1 MRRSVSETR
10 QHLIQ
15 CCNQCMCRR
24 TAPWQQAETI
34 IKDYLPLINARSKW
48 FDNFIQFQK
57 RMIPVILI
65 DSTIFTMRIH
75 IRKPPKCIVHIH
87 KQKIDLEAKVRF
99 SQVLAADPSAT
110 GRYLG
115 RRDCMSCQGVEY
127 PMLKD
132 IDLKFGQMQGEPNIN
147 L

>member
-1 MRRSVSETR
+1 
-10 QHLIQ
+10 
-15 CCNQCMCRR
+15 
-24 TAPWQQAETI
+24 
-34 IKDYLPLINARSKW
+34 
-48 FDNFIQFQK
+48 
-57 RMIPVILI
+57 MIPVILI

-115 RRDCMSCQGVEY
+115 V
-127 PMLKD
+127 
-132 IDLKFGQMQGEPNIN
+132 IA
-147 L
+147 